1 MPRYGEI
8 WTVGHPADPEILPRV
23 PHLVISGDL
32 YNDAGLGAIVVE
44 IDPNQLRAPELHQ
57 PIPGLGTAMLDRL
70 AWYPQNWLREHVGE
84 LPDERHDE
92 ITRLVR
98 NLIGNA

>member
-1 MPRYGEI
+1 
-8 WTVGHPADPEILPRV
+8 
-23 PHLVISGDL
+23 
-32 YNDAGLGAIVVE
+32 
-44 IDPNQLRAPELHQ
+44 
-57 PIPGLGTAMLDRL
+57 MLDRL

-84 LPDERHDE
+84 LPDERHGE

>member
-1 MPRYGEI
+1 MTSGNAAKVTKCGCRTRYGEI

-44 IDPNQLRAPELHQ
+44 IDPNQLRA
-57 PIPGLGTAMLDRL
+57 ASV
-70 AWYPQNWLREHVGE
+70 A
-84 LPDERHDE
+84 
-92 ITRLVR
+92 
-98 NLIGNA
+98 